1 MDVINKFLELSGLRK
16 DEIEI
21 KVIGMRPGEKIKE
34 ELWSEREEVMPTSH
48 PKLFSIKTVSYTH
61 LTLPTKRIV

>member
-1 MDVINKFLELSGLRK
+1 MFVLDMGKRVRIMDVINKFLELSGLRK

-34 ELWSEREEVMPTSH
+34 ELWS
-48 PKLFSIKTVSYTH
+48 
-61 LTLPTKRIV
+61 